1 MSNTITLKNGTT
13 TPDNT
18 DLEIAEPGFK
28 KNTGTLYIG
37 NGDKVVQ
44 INPIISSEEP
54 ERIPGAL
61 WIDTSIES
69 STEDSPLP
77 ISQGGTGANNA
88 ADALVNLGAAPAGYG
103 LGDSV
108 WISDGRSANDMMSN
122 GWFSWG
128 SGGVVDVP
136 FPTGYMFVVA
146 RQSGK
151 HVTQFTLNANY
162 TGTGN
167 TQTAVRTYGTTG
179 WSEWVNNSPSAFA
192 PSGYGG
198 YGETCPHFIVTN
210 ETDFE
215 SELTNIVTNIQPK
228 QSVRFTFMIGS
239 IAGVTIGDWQWIAT
253 IHKTSDKYAFV
264 SAQCG
269 YGGRI
274 TKIEK
279 VYSNGVWQP
288 CEWENPPMVAG
299 VEYRTTER
307 FKGKVVYA
315 KQISFGKL
323 PASGS
328 SSVSV
333 GVDNRK
339 VVSITG
345 VFTDGSYCEPYPII
359 GGSGTIKCICW
370 INPNGS
376 LFAQAN
382 SDCSS
387 YTGEFIIKYTKD

>member
-1 MSNTITLKNGTT
+1 MSNTIILKNGTT

-162 TGTGN
+162 IGTGN

-192 PSGYGG
+192 PSGYGYG
-198 YGETCPHFIVTN
+198 GQSVALKNNSLIANEDDLDNELAKIYDAMNAGETKMITFFGYPSNSDWRFFGILSKSSANNGSLIAHSAYSAGSKI
-210 ETDFE
+210 
-215 SELTNIVTNIQPK
+215 IK
-228 QSVRFTFMIGS
+228 Q
-239 IAGVTIGDWQWIAT
+239 
-253 IHKTSDKYAFV
+253 K
-264 SAQCG
+264 
-269 YGGRI
+269 YGG
-274 TKIEK
+274 T
-279 VYSNGVWQP
+279 WQP
-288 CEWENPPMVAG
+288 TEWENPPMVAG

>member
-1 MSNTITLKNGTT
+1 MNTENVSTLKIHKLTREQYERELGAGRIDPMAIYL
-13 TPDNT
+13 TPN
-18 DLEIAEPGFK
+18 
-28 KNTGTLYIG
+28 
-37 NGDKVVQ
+37 
-44 INPIISSEEP
+44 EE
-54 ERIPGAL
+54 L
-61 WIDTSIES
+61 LSIE
-69 STEDSPLP
+69 
-77 ISQGGTGANNA
+77 QGGTGANNA
-88 ADALVNLGAAPAGYG
+88 ADALVNLGAAPSGYG

-151 HVTQFTLNANY
+151 HVTQFALNANY

-179 WSEWVNNSPSAFA
+179 WSEWTNISPSAFA

-198 YGETCPHFIVTN
+198 YGETCPYFIVTN

-215 SELTNIVTNIQPK
+215 SELTNIVNNIQPK

-253 IHKTSDKYAFV
+253 IHKTSAKYAFV

-269 YGGRI
+269 FGSRI

-279 VYSNGVWQP
+279 VLSNGVWQP
-288 CEWENPPMVAG
+288 CEWVNPPMIAG

-307 FKGKVVYA
+307 VGDRPVYA
-315 KQISFGKL
+315 YLFNYGYYSTDTTVIPHNL
-323 PASGS
+323 
-328 SSVSV
+328 SVYQP
-333 GVDNRK
+333 
-339 VVSITG
+339 VSIDITNNLQEIL
-345 VFTDGSYCEPYPII
+345 TNS
-359 GGSGTIKCICW
+359 SGIKELSFNRTN
-370 INPNGS
+370 INISCDWNMG
-376 LFAQAN
+376 N
-382 SDCSS
+382 VH
-387 YTGEFIIKYTKD
+387 FIMKYTK